1 MSAKTGILTGA
12 AGGIGR
18 ATAERLVSDGW
29 SLVLVDQ
36 TDAVAEVARQMKVG
50 DGQKVSASP
59 PTSPGPTSTARSTP
73 PSHRSARR

>member
-50 DGQKVSASP
+50 DGQKVVGVAADITRP
-59 PTSPGPTSTARSTP
+59 DQ
-73 PSHRSARR
+73 